1 MHDPRPVTLLPSRG
15 PQLEQPVDERAVT
28 VAGRGMHDDAGRL
41 VHHEQVLVLVGDPQL
56 DVLWNELGRLR
67 LGKLDLDRLSAL
79 QPPAFDGR
87 LAAEPNGSRGDQALG
102 GTARPDLGQFGEETV
117 EPRPGGGF
125 RDFGAKRRS
134 PAAVAAAGAEARA
147 APRAGRGRR
156 GR

>member
-1 MHDPRPVTLLPSRG
+1 VDDSGAAGLAAGGAAR
-15 PQLEQPVDERAVT
+15 EQAVDERA
-28 VAGRGMHDDAGRL
+28 ARMARGGMHDDAGRL
-41 VHHEQVLVLVGDPQL
+41 VDYEQVLVLVGDPQL